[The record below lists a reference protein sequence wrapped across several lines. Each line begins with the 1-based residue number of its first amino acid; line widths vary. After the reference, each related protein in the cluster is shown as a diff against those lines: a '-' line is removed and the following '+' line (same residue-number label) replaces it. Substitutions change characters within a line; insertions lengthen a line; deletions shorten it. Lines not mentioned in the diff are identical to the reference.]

1 MFGKKSTQGAEEQTG
16 IPAELDSALRMASAI
31 FSHGF
36 WFGDSL
42 VLAPFVFGV
51 LIGNPAH

>member
-1 MFGKKSTQGAEEQTG
+1 MIRKKSTQGAEEQTG

-51 LIGNPAH
+51 LIGTPAH